1 MCELARFCYLLFSY
15 QPKLVS
21 SSALEL
27 LDTIED
33 RMEYRDVVLN
43 EGAIKG
49 LFENQREEMKRNV
62 ALANQAWRTAGSA
75 VRGCASCLYE
85 IKKNTPKGN
94 WTALI
99 KSGDLD
105 FSESVAKDLVS
116 AHEWLAGS
124 NIPDRFLTNISAR
137 TIGTVAR
144 LEDGAVKEKII
155 EKIVETEGKGF
166 PESELR
172 KMMKGRN
179 SLKINKTGAGKKAK
193 SGLDKNATKEET
205 IEYYTKIVD
214 DQQAQLDRMAQQF
227 KRVTI
232 ANQDKAGEIAK
243 LREQIKELKA
253 AA

>member
-1 MCELARFCYLLFSY
+1 MT
-15 QPKLVS
+15 S
-21 SSALEL
+21 SSLEL

-33 RMEYRDVVLN
+33 RIDYKEVVLN

-49 LFENQREEMKRNV
+49 LFENQREDMKRNV
-62 ALANQAWRTAGSA
+62 SLANQAWRTAGTAMRS
-75 VRGCASCLYE
+75 CAYCLAD

-116 AHEWLAGS
+116 AHDWLVSS

-155 EKIVETEGKGF
+155 EKIIETEGKGF

-172 KMMKGRN
+172 KMIKRN
-179 SLKINKTGAGKKAK
+179 SLKINKKGAGKKAAK
-193 SGLDKNATKEET
+193 GLDPNASKAEV
-205 IEYYTKIVD
+205 IEYYTKMVD
-214 DQQAQLDRMAQQF
+214 DMQASLDKVGQQLKKA
-227 KRVTI
+227 VI
-232 ANQDKAGEIAK
+232 ANQDKAGEIGK